1 MTHKEFC
8 IWLDGFLTNSDWTT
22 IKENDIETIKRKLKS
37 VNKTF
42 SDFNHP
48 PTPHV
53 SPYVVPT
60 NPKKVPYYTLCSCNP
75 ANGGS
80 GMCGCV
86 MGNRMVDENYMDK
99 SNFTSTSN
107 CELERLINLQN
118 DINANNN

>member
-48 PTPHV
+48 PTPRV

-60 NPKKVPYYTLCSCNP
+60 NPKNS
-75 ANGGS
+75 
-80 GMCGCV
+80 
-86 MGNRMVDENYMDK
+86 
-99 SNFTSTSN
+99 
-107 CELERLINLQN
+107 ELERLINLQN